1 MVYKNNTNKKP
12 ITSFYVNEFQNKDII
27 GGSEKS
33 LSWNNGLFDLL
44 ILTILQ
50 VGGR

>member
-1 MVYKNNTNKKP
+1 
-12 ITSFYVNEFQNKDII
+12 VNEFQNKDII

-50 VGGR
+50 GGRGGSGGLGSKVEDKTRH